1 MNKKVSL
8 RFFFEQVGDTGCG
21 VCVVNTILKK
31 YDLRGLIFLFTKKKG
46 TSSKR
51 IICELR
57 KAGLKAKS
65 KTISIRN
72 LKEWSILWYPPRGK
86 RSGDHYVVVGEIK
99 NGMFLIYDSEKK
111 EPYWEEA
118 PALKKKW
125 YRWYHNR
132 WCGWVIEVRKPNGK
146 G

>member
-1 MNKKVSL
+1 VNKKVSL

-31 YDLRGLIFLFTKKKG
+31 YGLRGLIFPFTKKKG

-51 IICELR
+51 IILELR

-86 RSGDHYVVVGEIK
+86 DNGDHYVVVGRIAGNEA
-99 NGMFLIYDSEKK
+99 LIYDSAKRR
-111 EPYWEEA
+111 PCWER
-118 PALKKKW
+118 LSVIQKKW

-132 WCGWVIEVRKPNGK
+132 WCGWVIEIKKPNGK
-146 G
+146 S